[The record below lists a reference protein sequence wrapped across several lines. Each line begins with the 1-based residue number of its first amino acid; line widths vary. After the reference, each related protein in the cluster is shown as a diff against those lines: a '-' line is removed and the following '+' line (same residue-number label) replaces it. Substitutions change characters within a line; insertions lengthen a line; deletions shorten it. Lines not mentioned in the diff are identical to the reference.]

1 MKIKEK
7 IILTKSTNKMQ
18 LSEKKKKKESF
29 GGLKLYFIE
38 KWIEWI
44 I

>member
-18 LSEKKKKKESF
+18 LSEKKKESF